1 MPLSLDDLELVRAD
15 PQHDTSRFDCSDD
28 DLNDFVRTD
37 CFNYQKHYLSHT
49 RLAKYRGEIIAF
61 VTLLADSII
70 LETREKE
77 SWLPF
82 HKKIVYFPALKIG
95 RIAVHKDYQ
104 RQGVGDALMIY
115 CLGIAVRI
123 NEELNVGCRFITADA
138 YEMSVSWYEKQ
149 GFVFNE
155 HKKGKKHP
163 SMRLDILEDR
173 NTKPTVSGSL

>member
-1 MPLSLDDLELVRAD
+1 MPITLDDLELVRAD
-15 PQHDTSRFDCSDD
+15 PQHDISRFDCSDD

-82 HKKIVYFPALKIG
+82 HKKIVHFPALKIG

-115 CLGIAVRI
+115 CLGIAFRM
-123 NEELNVGCRFITADA
+123 NEELNVGCRFITVDA

-149 GFVFNE
+149 GLYSMSIRN
-155 HKKGKKHP
+155 GKNIP
-163 SMRLDILEDR
+163 A
-173 NTKPTVSGSL
+173 